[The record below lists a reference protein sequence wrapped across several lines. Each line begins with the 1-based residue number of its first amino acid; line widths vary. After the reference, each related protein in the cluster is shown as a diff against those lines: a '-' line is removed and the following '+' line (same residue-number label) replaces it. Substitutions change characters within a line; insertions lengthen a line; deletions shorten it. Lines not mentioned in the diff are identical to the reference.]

1 MRNVYQYSHL
11 GGAEIFAAR
20 FPDIDAEIDAVIAAV
35 SIPAKTKVS
44 AEKGK
49 QGRALFPRQ
58 RSTPSSRSS
67 STIAVSSNSNTATRS
82 PFLIG
87 RWKLREDSSRSTFQ
101 RGES

>member
-49 QGRALFPRQ
+49 QGRALFPVRDQCQVQEAVQ
-58 RSTPSSRSS
+58 RSRFRQTQTPLHDRHS
-67 STIAVSSNSNTATRS
+67 
-82 PFLIG
+82 
-87 RWKLREDSSRSTFQ
+87 
-101 RGES
+101 